1 MTSAEGTSQQV
12 LQTNRPWLVVAGCLG
27 GGFLGALLAAVL
39 VAAVAVVLVFFP
51 EVIPFGRRSGRTAF
65 VQAVGELQKSPS
77 LRVATREVAV
87 RVDAVQAFR
96 VPTGITE
103 PVEIGR
109 TTVEVF
115 APGNIVQY
123 IVPLEEDGRAVHA
136 VVDAEEDGPEDGAE
150 DGAWTVTLPPPRVDT
165 ALVEVQSDP
174 KKLRVEV
181 DRDWADHVFGD
192 DAARNEALSTIRA
205 AVIREASGP
214 TAMFE
219 VREKSRA
226 VVADMIR
233 ALLPAEHRGR
243 AIAVRWTDDPADR

>member
-1 MTSAEGTSQQV
+1 MTSAEGTSQKV

-27 GGFLGALLAAVL
+27 GGFVGALFAAVL

-51 EVIPFGRRSGRTAF
+51 DLVPFGRSSSRMAF
-65 VQAVGELQKSPS
+65 VQAVGELRKSPS
-77 LRVATREVAV
+77 LRVATREIAV

-96 VPTGITE
+96 VPTGISA

-109 TTVEVF
+109 TTVEVY

-123 IVPLEEDGRAVHA
+123 IVPLEEDGQAVTV
-136 VVDAEEDGPEDGAE
+136 VVDANDDG
-150 DGAWTVTLPPPRVDT
+150 WTVILPPPRVDT
-165 ALVEVQSDP
+165 RLVEVQSDP
-174 KKLRVEV
+174 SRLKVEV

-192 DAARNEALSTIRA
+192 DAARDEALATIRK

-243 AIAVRWTDDPADR
+243 PIAVRWTDDPSAD